1 MNLAAFRKEY
11 TLAGLRR
18 RDLAE
23 NPIAQFQEWF
33 QQAVKAEVPEPTAMS
48 LATVNNSGQPSLRTV
63 LLKEVDS
70 RGFIFCTSYAS
81 RKGNELEENSNAALL
96 FFWKELE
103 RQVCIIGGTRKVPT
117 EESDAYFKVRPAG
130 SQLGAWAS
138 QQSSVIDSRET
149 LEKRFQEV
157 EQKYSG
163 QQVPLPPQ
171 WGGYVVAPETIE
183 FWQGRVNR
191 LHDRFRY
198 TKQAEGLWIIERL
211 SP

>member
-23 NPIAQFQEWF
+23 NPITQFEEWF
-33 QQAVKAEVPEPTAMS
+33 QQAVKAEIPEPTAMS
-48 LATVNNSGQPSLRTV
+48 LATVNKLGQPSLRTV
-63 LLKEVDS
+63 LLKAVDQ
-70 RGFIFCTSYAS
+70 RGFVFCTSCIS
-81 RKGNELEENSNAALL
+81 RKGNELQENSNVALL

-103 RQVCIIGGTRKVPT
+103 RQVCITGVARKTPA
-117 EESDAYFKVRPAG
+117 EESEVYFKVRPVG

-138 QQSSVIDSRET
+138 LQSSIVENRET
-149 LEKRFQEV
+149 LENRFKEV

-163 QQVPLPPQ
+163 QEVPLPPY

-191 LHDRFRY
+191 LHDRFLY
-198 TKQAEGLWIIERL
+198 TKQSDASWKIARL